1 MIHASPVQFTLLGF
15 NLFNFVFSIFVGG
28 NMGTLILALGNE
40 LMRDDGVGLKIGR
53 ILAKKGYNVL
63 EIGTDIFKLHRY
75 YNGEEKIIIVDAI
88 LTDKYKPGEM
98 IHLKGEEVFEKLK
111 AEIRSAHFMGA
122 IDGLKL
128 LMAIDARLAKA
139 EIHFVG
145 IVAKK
150 VELGIELS
158 EEVKS
163 NIHNIINAIEDIV
176 K

>member
-1 MIHASPVQFTLLGF
+1 MS
-15 NLFNFVFSIFVGG
+15 
-28 NMGTLILALGNE
+28 TLILALGNE
-40 LMRDDGVGLKIGR
+40 LMKDDGVGLKVGR
-53 ILAKKGYNVL
+53 ILADKGYNVV
-63 EIGTDIFKLHRY
+63 EIGTDIFRLQRY

-128 LMAIDARLAKA
+128 LMALDERLAKA

-145 IVAKK
+145 IVAK
-150 VELGIELS
+150 EIGLGTELS
-158 EEVKS
+158 EEIKS
-163 NIHNIINAIEDIV
+163 NIPNIIKVIENIV
-176 K
+176 G